1 MERWGRKPTLVLFLL
16 GTAVSAFLFG
26 SSGTGTDAF
35 IWVSLLSFFNL
46 GAWGVVYTYSPEL
59 YPTSIRASGAGAA
72 AAVGRIG
79 GIGAPFV
86 TPLLVGPLGQ
96 SGVFGLFTALI
107 VLTACVV
114 LVLAEETRARSLE
127 EISPA

>member
-1 MERWGRKPTLVLFLL
+1 MVPATALKCSKLVLFPPLWSFIAIYQL
-16 GTAVSAFLFG
+16 DAFLW
-26 SSGTGTDAF
+26 AA
-35 IWVSLLSFFNL
+35 LLSFFNL
-46 GAWGVVYTYSPEL
+46 GAWGVLYTMTPEL

-96 SGVFGLFTALI
+96 SGVFALFTGLIIATAL
-107 VLTACVV
+107 VV
-114 LVLAEETRARSLE
+114 LVLAEETRGRSLE
-127 EISPA
+127 EIAESRAA